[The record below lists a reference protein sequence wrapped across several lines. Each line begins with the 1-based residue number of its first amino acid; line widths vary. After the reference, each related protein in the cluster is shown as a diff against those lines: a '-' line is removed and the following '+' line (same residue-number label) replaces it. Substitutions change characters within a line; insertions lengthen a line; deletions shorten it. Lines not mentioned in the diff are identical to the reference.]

1 MTPWQRFFII
11 SSSSTLAL
19 ALFPAPSK
27 SQRIQLFCAAAKEQV
42 SSLSLSEAVKV
53 VFGSPKYSSQND
65 ECIYPLQVLRYS
77 DADVLLAMGNEP
89 GQACHGCSAHLSAYV
104 MRRKASG
111 LQLVKRFID
120 FGQAGT
126 FGSPGTISPIEIVS
140 DDGFAVE
147 HGGMFQGYASSRLD
161 FYVFRQGRVVHLV
174 PTIGLSADNSG
185 AMGDSTKTVRVDG
198 AWTIGLPAKN
208 NLSIEYKV
216 VTKSRT
222 SISRAVW
229 EIRGDKLLLKS
240 GLIPPELEEAGGG

>member
-1 MTPWQRFFII
+1 
-11 SSSSTLAL
+11 
-19 ALFPAPSK
+19 
-27 SQRIQLFCAAAKEQV
+27 
-42 SSLSLSEAVKV
+42 LSEAVKV